1 MYLEISKS
9 EGRRSQIEFDGD
21 VVLAQRENWQYS
33 AMGDCWCVQYSA
45 DCQKEEIIDEVDGG

>member
-21 VVLAQRENWQYS
+21 VVHAQRENWQHS
-33 AMGDCWCVQYSA
+33 AMGYCWCVRYSA